1 MNNTQRS
8 TMDELGQQWI
18 NPGDILSLL
27 LLIGADIIQKA
38 IAQLAGR
45 TVKPFGGK
53 GPEVAITPVAFSF
66 GWVAYSFMN
75 LLSAIGEKQL
85 MPTSDC
91 PSIVVN
97 CENGHMRSN
106 QSWILGRLLRDHEAS
121 HEVDPTDPSDDNRP
135 SPGAM
140 GRAESIRIDIFEL
153 GPSLVPEID
162 FPWYLGWLVMVAQLV
177 IAIMPWV
184 FYGDWGVMI
193 IVSCGNLLAL
203 LTCGSPQWKSE
214 KWAGRKLK
222 SDKITCLTR
231 GNGHLHI
238 MVFIGSEGSW
248 DLETLATSTSASRPE
263 TAQISFILAIF
274 WTGLLISVSGL
285 KNHAWYLIGIG
296 GLGMVQNIHAAG
308 SARKPGAMDLHLT
321 PFARMPTIIGKRQ
334 KVKEVE
340 RVDIDL
346 EATDIEL
353 SHLRKWGNS
362 QSDIPMPI
370 WFESNAR
377 EDGMPE
383 WLLPLPN
390 DPDGRLK
397 VENVHGALIELEKWV
412 PTAGLAMLQT
422 FFPSGLHYKDRSVKY
437 NIHKTFWKRAY
448 RVSSTRRKA
457 DVKRRKLIKRA
468 IQSESGKGDV

>member
-1 MNNTQRS
+1 MNNTQSS
-8 TMDELGQQWI
+8 TRDELRQQWV

-45 TVKPFGGK
+45 TVKPFGSK
-53 GPEVAITPVAFSF
+53 GPEIAITPVAFSF
-66 GWVAYSFMN
+66 GWVAYGFTN
-75 LLSAIGEKQL
+75 LLSAVGEKQL
-85 MPTSDC
+85 MPTSDY

-97 CENGHMRSN
+97 CENGHTRSN

-135 SPGAM
+135 SPKAK

-153 GPSLVPEID
+153 SPSSVPEID
-162 FPWYLGWLVMVAQLV
+162 FSWYLGWLVIIAQLV
-177 IAIMPWV
+177 IAIIPWI
-184 FYGDWGVMI
+184 FYGDWGVMMI
-193 IVSCGNLLAL
+193 ASCGNMLAL
-203 LTCGSPQWKSE
+203 LTCVSPQWKRE

-222 SDKITCLTR
+222 ADKTTCLTR
-231 GNGHLHI
+231 GNGHFHI
-238 MVFIGSEGSW
+238 MVILGSEGCW
-248 DLETLATSTSASRPE
+248 DVETLATSVSASRPE
-263 TAQISFILAIF
+263 TALVSFILAIF

-285 KNHAWYLIGIG
+285 KNHAWYLVGIG

-334 KVKEVE
+334 
-340 RVDIDL
+340 RVQELESADVDL
-346 EATDIEL
+346 ETTDSEL
-353 SHLRKWGNS
+353 SLLREWAKP
-362 QSDIPMPI
+362 QADIQMPV
-370 WFESNAR
+370 WFESTAR
-377 EDGMPE
+377 KDDMPE
-383 WLLPLPN
+383 WLVPLPN

-422 FFPSGLHYKDRSVKY
+422 FFPSGLHYKDQSVKY
-437 NIHKTFWKRAY
+437 NVHKTFWKRAY
-448 RVSSTRRKA
+448 HVSSIRRKA
-457 DVKRRKLIKRA
+457 EVKRRKLIKRA
-468 IQSESGKGDV
+468 IQLESGKGDA